1 MVPIPFSQQST
12 FSPFSSNT
20 GAPAGSA
27 ASTSFLPPG
36 PSSPLGLIRPGSNLG
51 EDTGSIRSGRSL
63 SSVASGSHRHADMVN
78 PGLNASIVETVSVT
92 WENGVAT
99 KGAVIGELALAHNA
113 TSASGTVNN
122 ETIRLDNFERLE
134 KVAPNP
140 AFLTQVDGRS
150 GEYSLN
156 LSHIARTQVAFKYQ
170 VSLPTSEPGAYGP
183 LHIQPAWKIEPNQT
197 SVILTYGLNPSFE
210 PRGISSLTLSNVTL
224 VLYLGESGAKASSCL
239 SKPVGTFAKER
250 QCIYWQLGDIT
261 ISSGSSQKMLAR
273 FITEGE
279 AVRGRVEAKFEATDI
294 DGSGL
299 TVSAKGDAEDDPF
312 QDEDAVAATGTW
324 KAVQGQKRLV
334 SGTYQSL

>member
-1 MVPIPFSQQST
+1 MIY
-12 FSPFSSNT
+12 
-20 GAPAGSA
+20 
-27 ASTSFLPPG
+27 
-36 PSSPLGLIRPGSNLG
+36 
-51 EDTGSIRSGRSL
+51 
-63 SSVASGSHRHADMVN
+63 
-78 PGLNASIVETVSVT
+78 PGLNASIIETVSVT

-113 TSASGTVNN
+113 TDTSKTANN
-122 ETIRLDNFERLE
+122 ETIRLDNFDRLE

-140 AFLTQVDGRS
+140 AFLAQLDGRS

-156 LSHIARTQVAFKYQ
+156 LSHVARTQVAFKYQ
-170 VSLPTSEPGAYGP
+170 VSLPTSSADAYAP
-183 LHIQPAWKIEPNQT
+183 LHVQPAWKIEPNQT
-197 SVILTYGLNPSFE
+197 SVIVTYGLNPTFGQ
-210 PRGISSLTLSNVTL
+210 RGISSLSLSNVTI

-261 ISSGSSQKMLAR
+261 LSAGSQQKMLAR

-279 AVRGRVEAKFEATDI
+279 AIKGRVEAKFEANGI

-312 QDEDAVAATGTW
+312 QDEDAVAAAGIW
-324 KAVQGQKRLV
+324 KPVNGIKKLV